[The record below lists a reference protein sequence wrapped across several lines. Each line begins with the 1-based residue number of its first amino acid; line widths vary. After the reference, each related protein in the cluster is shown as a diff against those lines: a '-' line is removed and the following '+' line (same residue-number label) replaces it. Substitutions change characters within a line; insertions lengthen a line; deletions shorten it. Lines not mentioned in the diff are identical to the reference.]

1 MPDAEHPASS
11 LQRLPTMTTLAH
23 LPPLPRPPR
32 PLRMA
37 LSLAALCLTV
47 ALNAQAAPQLI
58 AIGSLDSNGADFSG
72 QSGALENGARGDLLG
87 GLGSGLAW
95 AGGSTFLAVP
105 DRGPNAVAWNSS
117 LDDTTSYIPRFHT
130 LNLALQATP
139 DRSTGLP
146 WTLSPSLVL
155 TTLLYSRTA
164 LTYGSTVGGFPA
176 VPAANTATRFY
187 FSGRSDN
194 FAADTSSADINDARF
209 DPEGIRLSANGL
221 NVYISDEYGPFLYIF
236 NRATGQRVRTVRL
249 PVELAAAVKSARGSV
264 EIAGNSAGRVANKG
278 MEGLAISPDGTVL
291 WGFMQSALAQDGG
304 DGARVNRIVQVELAT
319 GRVRQFAYDSLL
331 ADTGKT
337 YGSSELLALNSHE
350 LLVLERDGKGRG
362 DGSKAVVKR
371 IYKIDLAGATDITG
385 LSGESTLVPL
395 AVKKTLFLDIVSSLT
410 NYGMAAKQI
419 PAKLEGMAFGPDIVV
434 DGIVKH
440 TLYVAND
447 NDFLP
452 VTTDG
457 LANPNQWFVFAF
469 TDADLAGS
477 VFTPQT
483 LPQ

>member
-1 MPDAEHPASS
+1 M
-11 LQRLPTMTTLAH
+11 TLASRA
-23 LPPLPRPPR
+23 LGSARLFRPGR
-32 PLRMA
+32 LVGAARRWSA
-37 LSLAALCLTV
+37 AWRVTALSLSLAAS
-47 ALNAQAAPQLI
+47 AQAAPQLI
-58 AIGSLDSNGADFSG
+58 AIGALDGAGSDFSG
-72 QSGALENGARGDLLG
+72 QSGALENGTRGDLLG

-95 AGGSTFLAVP
+95 AGGSTFLSVP
-105 DRGPNAVAWNSS
+105 DRGPNATAWNST

-139 DRSTGLP
+139 DRTTGLP
-146 WTLSPSLVL
+146 FTLTPRLVS
-155 TTLLYSRTA
+155 TTLLYSRTP
-164 LTYGSTVGGFPA
+164 LTYGQTVGGFPA

-194 FAADTSSADINDARF
+194 FAADTTSGDVNDGRL

-221 NVYISDEYGPFLYIF
+221 NVYLSDEYGPDLYIF
-236 NRATGQRVRTVRL
+236 NRATGQRVRTLRL
-249 PVELAAAVKSARGSV
+249 PPELTVAVKSARGSD
-264 EIAGNSAGRVANKG
+264 EIAGNAVGRVANKG

-319 GRVRQFAYDSLL
+319 GRVRQFAYDNYL

-371 IYKIDLAGATDITG
+371 VYKIDLAGADDVSG
-385 LSGESTLVPL
+385 LQGEATLLPL

-410 NYGMAAKQI
+410 GYGMAAKQI
-419 PAKLEGMAFGPDIVV
+419 PAKLEGLAFGPDIVV
-434 DGIVKH
+434 DGVLKH
-440 TLYVAND
+440 TLYIAND

-452 VTTDG
+452 VTADG

-477 VFTPQT
+477 IFTPQT